1 MRIYVGHLSPVT
13 TEAALRQ
20 AFEAFGQVS
29 SVAIITDK
37 FSGQS
42 RGFGFVEMPDRG
54 QAQNAIAELNN
65 KPLDNSVLVV
75 NEAKPQEDRGRTDSR
90 RGGGGYGGSRRPGG
104 AGRGRDT
111 RRRPY

>member
-1 MRIYVGHLSPVT
+1 MKIYVGHLSPVT

-20 AFEAFGQVS
+20 AFETFGQVS

-42 RGFGFVEMPDRG
+42 RGFGFVEMPDRA
-54 QAQNAIAELNN
+54 QAQTAITELNN
-65 KPLDNSVLVV
+65 KPLDNSILVV
-75 NEAKPQEDRGRTDSR
+75 NEARPQEDRGRTDSR
-90 RGGGGYGGSRRPGG
+90 RGGGYGGGRRPA